1 MKDILSISSPN
12 EITNVS
18 IYNIQGQ
25 EILTKN
31 INVNESNID
40 VSKLSSGIYI
50 VKVNSKDLVKTLKVI
65 KN

>member
-1 MKDILSISSPN
+1 MRVDIIS
-12 EITNVS
+12 
-18 IYNIQGQ
+18 
-25 EILTKN
+25 TKN